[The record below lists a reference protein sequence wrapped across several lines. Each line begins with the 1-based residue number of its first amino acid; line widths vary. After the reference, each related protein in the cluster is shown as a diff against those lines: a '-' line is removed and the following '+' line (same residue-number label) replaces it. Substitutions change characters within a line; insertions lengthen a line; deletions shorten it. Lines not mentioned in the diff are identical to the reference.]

1 MIAIKCTY
9 TTTINHSANDINQSL
24 NEILAANKL
33 LSMATVTPQNNS
45 WINTAYYAYDN
56 FLNIYIVTY
65 PSAQHSKNAEYNST
79 CAISIFDSHHESG
92 PKGSATFWRD
102 REATSETLRDGT
114 KIYQDR
120 YEWLKKRITKVDA
133 WEKDTSIT
141 RLYHIQ
147 ITRAKIFDEKIFG
160 EET

>member
-92 PKGSATFWRD
+92 PKRGVQLFGAIEKQRVRRS
-102 REATSETLRDGT
+102 GT
-114 KIYQDR
+114 VQKYI
-120 YEWLKKRITKVDA
+120 KT
-133 WEKDTSIT
+133 DTSGS
-141 RLYHIQ
+141 
-147 ITRAKIFDEKIFG
+147 KKE
-160 EET
+160 